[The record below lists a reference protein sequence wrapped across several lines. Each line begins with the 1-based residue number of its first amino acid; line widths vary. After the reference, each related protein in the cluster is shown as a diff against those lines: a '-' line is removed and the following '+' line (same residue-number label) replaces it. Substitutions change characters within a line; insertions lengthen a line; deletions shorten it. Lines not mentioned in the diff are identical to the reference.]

1 MCIIY
6 IDTNKSKMEDLATR
20 SMLPYACSVT
30 DLDRILLDRN
40 LLVLYNKQM
49 KENVNEA
56 FYASVLQ

>member
-20 SMLPYACSVT
+20 PMLPYACSVT
-30 DLDRILLDRN
+30 DLDGILLDRN
-40 LLVLYNKQM
+40 LLVLYNKEV

-56 FYASVLQ
+56 FYASVL